1 MSRGQDKRFF
11 AIPNFFYKGNRVLLK
26 ELTKTDFKLRYQ
38 GSILGYLWALLRP
51 LMMFA
56 ILYIVFGK
64 LLRFGGDIP
73 HYPVYLLAG
82 TTLWSF
88 FTECTNQGIQAI
100 VNRGDL
106 IRKVCFPK
114 YIIVVSATLTAV
126 INLLINMV
134 VVIIFALLDGI
145 APTWTW
151 LLAPVV
157 LIEFYILALG
167 ISFLLG
173 AINVKYRDITA
184 IWDVLTQALFYAVP
198 IIYPISMIAATSDL
212 AAKVILLNP
221 IAQIIQD
228 VRFLLITPETI
239 TTWSYVGTGNFA
251 IKLIP
256 IFITIILLIWG
267 SWYFRKK
274 SKRFAEEI

>member
-1 MSRGQDKRFF
+1 M
-11 AIPNFFYKGNRVLLK
+11 AIPNFLYKGNRVLLK

-56 ILYIVFGK
+56 ILYLVFTK
-64 LLRFGGDIP
+64 LLRFGNNIP
-73 HYPVYLLAG
+73 HYPVYLLTG

-88 FTECTNQGIQAI
+88 FNECTSQGIQAI
-100 VNRGDL
+100 VVRGEL

-134 VVIIFALLDGI
+134 VVIIFALINGVT
-145 APTWTW
+145 PSWTW
-151 LLAPVV
+151 LLLPFV
-157 LIEFYILALG
+157 ILELYTLSLG

-173 AINVKYRDITA
+173 ALNVKYRDITA
-184 IWDVLTQALFYAVP
+184 IWDVIMQAMFYAVP
-198 IIYPISMIAATSDL
+198 IIYPITMIAESNLT
-212 AAKVILLNP
+212 AAKILLINP
-221 IAQIIQD
+221 IAQTIQD
-228 VRFLLITPETI
+228 ARYLLVTNETI
-239 TTWSYVGTGNFA
+239 TTWNYVGEENFFW
-251 IKLIP
+251 KFIP
-256 IFITIILLIWG
+256 ILIVIFILTLG